1 MRYYIGQTPSNPLS
15 RILAAVVATVCLV
28 GAFFFGLVILAVI
41 AVVIAVFSLIFWLR
55 VWWLRRHAPLDL
67 VQPAGPQS
75 SSRSSSPPG
84 SSSGSAAGNKRPE
97 IIEGEYTVVSE
108 RRD

>member
-1 MRYYIGQTPSNPLS
+1 MRYYISQTPANPLS

-55 VWWLRRHAPLDL
+55 ILWLRRNAPPDQAQTASH
-67 VQPAGPQS
+67 QPGNQAGDQ
-75 SSRSSSPPG
+75 G
-84 SSSGSAAGNKRPE
+84 HE
-97 IIEGEYTVVSE
+97 VIEGEYTVVSE
-108 RRD
+108 RHD